1 MRHFVIETGGWV
13 LLSLLMSLWL
23 PATGRAV
30 SPIWAPPPLTQLIE
44 EGITQNKEI
53 KSLEDAVE
61 SLKEEIPFA
70 GSLDDPRLGFAIL
83 NLPADSFRFDRDA
96 HDPEADFYRPEIP
109 LVRQIGPQDPA
120 GR

>member
-53 KSLEDAVE
+53 KKSGRRSGKFERR
-61 SLKEEIPFA
+61 
-70 GSLDDPRLGFAIL
+70 DPLR
-83 NLPADSFRFDRDA
+83 RFS
-96 HDPEADFYRPEIP
+96 
-109 LVRQIGPQDPA
+109 G
-120 GR
+120 